1 MTQPTPHRQD
11 PDGMSVT
18 THDNPSEHRY
28 EIYDGD
34 ELAGFAT
41 YRLSGPRIAFIHT
54 EVLPAFADRKLARQ
68 LVADA
73 LDDARRRGLAVLP
86 FCPYVRR
93 SIARHPEQYLDLVP
107 ESERERFGLAGS
119 TAPPT
124 EATP

>member
-1 MTQPTPHRQD
+1 
-11 PDGMSVT
+11 MSLT
-18 THDNPSEHRY
+18 THDNPSQRCY
-28 EIYDGD
+28 ELYDGE

-41 YRLSGPRIAFIHT
+41 YRLSEPRIAFIHT

-68 LVADA
+68 LVAEA
-73 LDDARRRGLAVLP
+73 LDDVRRRGLAVLP

-93 SIARHPEQYLDLVP
+93 FIARHPEHYLDLVP

-119 TAPPT
+119 TTPPA